1 MINKVY
7 KEPLVRREA
16 IKEFI
21 TSVDGNYDKAYSG
34 LYDNFKPEF
43 KEIYK
48 IVDDY
53 KYKRDYEYLDN
64 ESLDDV
70 TDLMLSSLALYRTY
84 YPVEYNR
91 MFWVISNVLKEFKKD
106 DSIISFEA
114 HSKNYNE
121 CIAHY
126 NKEAV

>member
-1 MINKVY
+1 MINKIY
-7 KEPLVRREA
+7 KEPLVRKEA

-21 TSVDGNYDKAYSG
+21 ACTDENYDKAYYT

-43 KEIYK
+43 EEIYK

-53 KYKRDYEYLDN
+53 KYKRDYEYLDS
-64 ESLDDV
+64 EALDDV
-70 TDLMLSSLALYRTY
+70 ADLMLQSLALYRAY
-84 YPVEYNR
+84 YPTEYNR
-91 MFWVISNVLKEFKKD
+91 MFWVIDAVIKEFKKD

-126 NKEAV
+126 NEAV